1 MEKLPSLDPK
11 RIQILLKHKREN
23 KIRRTNGKIET
34 SEGFRYVTTF
44 DGTSNGRFSPDN
56 LPFTEWQIF
65 AVESAA
71 LHVTNDAATR
81 VIFLHFQ
88 HH

>member
-11 RIQILLKHKREN
+11 RMKIRLKHKIEN
-23 KIRRTNGKIET
+23 KIRRTNGKMET
-34 SEGFRYVTTF
+34 SEGLRFVATF

-56 LPFTEWQIF
+56 LPFTKWQIF
-65 AVESAA
+65 AVESAV